1 VPEPITHPTP
11 GGYTLIGLPGCGKST
26 IGVQLAKS
34 LVVPFVDTDITLQA
48 DLGISLQCYLDK
60 HGIKALRDAETRCVI
75 GLDIAHKVIAT
86 GGSVVHSRQAMAH
99 LCESSPI
106 VYIEVT
112 FATMIARLG
121 DYSDRGIA
129 ADLSLGLR
137 AMYDERVRLYA
148 KYADRTVN
156 GDRSAP
162 EVLAEICSW
171 G

>member
-1 VPEPITHPTP
+1 MPEPINHPTP

-34 LVVPFVDTDITLQA
+34 LVMPFVDTDITLQA
-48 DLGISLQCYLDK
+48 SLGVSLQCYLDE
-60 HGIKALRDAETRCVI
+60 HGIKALREAESRCVLS
-75 GLDIAHKVIAT
+75 LDVANKVIAT
-86 GGSVVHSRQAMAH
+86 GGSVVHSQQAMAH
-99 LCESSPI
+99 LCDSSQI
-106 VYIEVT
+106 VYLEVT
-112 FATMIARLG
+112 FATMMARLG

-156 GDRSAP
+156 GDQSAH
-162 EVLAEICSW
+162 EVLAEIRS
-171 G
+171 